1 MTETS
6 NTLTDE
12 ARAALWRRMLAVAK
26 HLRSEPPVP
35 VAQPSSIVPIRQ
47 GSGGVPVYWIEPD
60 LDEFKVGQ
68 LIASNN
74 PIYAVEVR
82 LPSAWYDIAAREESE
97 CIPTLEEIV
106 AKYVAA
112 IKAHTQ
118 SSRCVLGGHS
128 FGGVVAFEAA
138 RQLGVLDVRAEMVL
152 LFDAAAVYPRSYEA
166 ALQKLKEIWYPAVDI
181 SPTKSTTDR
190 LVSSVWILGWLFG
203 LRWRHL
209 RLKISGLRRHPE
221 RLVRLDDTGKAIT
234 WAPIQYLYDTAMNAY
249 RLSPLD
255 CRGVL
260 FRAESRHANTGSRSL
275 QTHLGWDGLFQKGL
289 EIVSVPGHH
298 MSMLRPPYSDAL
310 AREMSR
316 VLSRITE

>member
-1 MTETS
+1 
-6 NTLTDE
+6 
-12 ARAALWRRMLAVAK
+12 MLAVAK
-26 HLRSEPPVP
+26 HLRNERPTP
-35 VAQPSSIVPIRQ
+35 VAQPSFIAPIRQ

-74 PIYAVEVR
+74 PIYAVEAR
-82 LPSAWYDIAAREESE
+82 LPSAWYEMAARKESE
-97 CIPTLEEIV
+97 CIPSLEDIV

-112 IKAHTQ
+112 IKAHTH

-138 RQLGVLDVRAEMVL
+138 RQLAAFNVRTEMVL
-152 LFDAAAVYPRSYEA
+152 LFDAAAVYPRSHEA
-166 ALQKLKEIWYPAVDI
+166 ALQKLKEIWRPVAGTL
-181 SPTKSTTDR
+181 PTKPTSDR
-190 LVSSVWILGWLFG
+190 LVSSLWILGWLLG

-209 RLKISGLRRHPE
+209 RLKISALRRRPE
-221 RLVRLDDTGKAIT
+221 RLVRLDDMGKAIT
-234 WAPIQYLYDTAMNAY
+234 WAPIQFLYDTAMNAY

-275 QTHLGWDGLFQKGL
+275 QVDLGWDGLFQKGL
-289 EIVSVPGHH
+289 EIVPVPGHH
-298 MSMLRPPYSDAL
+298 MSMLRPPYANTL
-310 AREMSR
+310 ARQMSL
-316 VLSRITE
+316 VLSRISE